1 MVSKIPDRYYA
12 THTKHRMHIRKYAH
26 PGIHTGERDIL
37 MLENTGYLLTR
48 QKKLTIGYFGG
59 SITEGA
65 GASRGELCYRG
76 RVTTWFR
83 ENYPDA
89 EITEIQAAIGGTG
102 SDLGMYRCERDL
114 LSKKPDLVFFEFAVN
129 DSGAP
134 YENVAAQTE
143 TIFRKIRASNPCAD
157 LLVIFTVTG
166 SMHNTLA
173 SGGEY
178 RSRTAQ
184 SAIAHYYGIPSIDV
198 GEVLRV
204 KTLLAGGDFTRF
216 AKDTVHPTD
225 EGYAIYTDCITAWL
239 EKNLAVGEE
248 LTPYAPLDA
257 LCPKVYDEARLEDCG
272 ELSDFA
278 ADGFTLT
285 EKSLCGRYP
294 RYLEATTAGAT
305 LSFSFTGETAGFY
318 WMLAKDSGDIIVQ
331 VDDGEPKT
339 IRSWDHYCKS
349 FNRAGAAFFA
359 KGLPYGKHT
368 VTVTVAESKAE
379 ESEGTAIRIGAILVS

>member
-1 MVSKIPDRYYA
+1 
-12 THTKHRMHIRKYAH
+12 
-26 PGIHTGERDIL
+26 
-37 MLENTGYLLTR
+37 MLQNTGYLLTQ

-65 GASRGELCYRG
+65 GASSGALCYRG
-76 RVTTWFR
+76 RTTAWFR
-83 ENYPDA
+83 EKYPEA
-89 EITEIQAAIGGTG
+89 EIVEIQAAIGGTG

-129 DSGAP
+129 DSGMA
-134 YENVAAQTE
+134 YENVMAQTE
-143 TIFRKIRASNPCAD
+143 TIFRKIRTANPCAD
-157 LLVIFTVTG
+157 IIVIFTITG
-166 SMHNTLA
+166 AIAGAMA
-173 SGGEY
+173 EGGEY

-184 SAIAHYYGIPSIDV
+184 SAVAHYYGIPSIDV

-225 EGYAIYTDCITAWL
+225 EGYAIYTDCITGWL
-239 EKNLAVGEE
+239 EKNLVEGKE
-248 LTPYAPLDA
+248 LVPYAPLDQ
-257 LCPKVYDEARLEDCG
+257 LCPKVYDVARLEDCG
-272 ELSDFA
+272 ELADFA
-278 ADGFTLT
+278 VEGFTVV

-294 RYLEATTAGAT
+294 RYLEATEPGAKLT
-305 LSFSFTGETAGFY
+305 FGFTGENAGFY
-318 WMLAKDSGDIIVQ
+318 WMLAKDSGDVTVQ
-331 VDDGEPKT
+331 VDDGEVKT
-339 IRSWDHYCKS
+339 MRSWDHYCKS

-368 VTVTVAESKAE
+368 VTVTVSGEKAE